1 MSKTPPPT
9 NITNGIQYWPA
20 LRNPS
25 RARSAVT
32 SIQVAIVT
40 GLEAACAWMD
50 NHPPLWRLSM
60 FGRSHWMTNLSEAL
74 DRRWRTGVW
83 GD

>member
-9 NITNGIQYWPA
+9 SITNGIQYWPA

-32 SIQVAIVT
+32 RIQVAIVT
-40 GLEAACAWMD
+40 GLEAACAITHHGPWNRWAWCFMAD
-50 NHPPLWRLSM
+50 W
-60 FGRSHWMTNLSEAL
+60 SEAL
-74 DRRWRTGVW
+74 DRRWGTGVW
-83 GD
+83 RAP